1 LFIKQAKIEIIF
13 RRSKLKLND
22 MTVKI
27 DKSNVKNISKIL
39 GKKLDKSNKPG
50 NLAKHFGLL
59 KRNIDGLEYQQSIR
73 ENED

>member
-1 LFIKQAKIEIIF
+1 
-13 RRSKLKLND
+13 